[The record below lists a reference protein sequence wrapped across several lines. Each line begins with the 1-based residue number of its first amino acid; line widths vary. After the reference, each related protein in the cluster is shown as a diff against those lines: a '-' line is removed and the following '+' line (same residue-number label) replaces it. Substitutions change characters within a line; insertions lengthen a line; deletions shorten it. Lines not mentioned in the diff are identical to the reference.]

1 MSNVNH
7 YGVGDEDI
15 GEEAEGGGDD
25 GDLDDDWGLDT
36 E

>member
-1 MSNVNH
+1 MSKVNH
-7 YGVGDEDI
+7 CGVGD
-15 GEEAEGGGDD
+15 EEAEGGGDD